1 MVKEGQVMDF
11 TLFDQEQKEF
21 RLADFRGHRVLLSF
35 HPLAWTSV
43 CTDQMRSL
51 EDHWSDFLSLDTVA
65 VGISVDSIPCKKAWS
80 RSLRLEKTRLLSDFW
95 PHGKVA
101 QDYGVFRQKEGFSE
115 RANII
120 IDIDGQVVYSKIY
133 PIRQLPDVYK
143 ILGVLR
149 NLP

>member
-1 MVKEGQVMDF
+1 MVKEGQVIDF
-11 TLFDQEQKEF
+11 TLLDQEQKEF

-35 HPLAWTSV
+35 HPLAWTSI

-51 EDHWSDFLSLDTVA
+51 EDHWSDFLSLDTVT

-80 RSLRLEKTRLLSDFW
+80 RSMRLEKTRLLSDFW

-120 IDIDGQVVYSKIY
+120 IDIDGQVVYSRVY